1 MKIEQD
7 GMIYIEEEQK
17 MYVPRSTAFSTLF
30 LFNIM
35 LENKGFVINWMES
48 TGERT

>member
-7 GMIYIEEEQK
+7 GIIYIEEEQK
-17 MYVPRSTAFSTLF
+17 MYAPKGTAFSTLF

-35 LENKGFVINWMES
+35 LENRGFVVNWMEFI
-48 TGERT
+48 GD